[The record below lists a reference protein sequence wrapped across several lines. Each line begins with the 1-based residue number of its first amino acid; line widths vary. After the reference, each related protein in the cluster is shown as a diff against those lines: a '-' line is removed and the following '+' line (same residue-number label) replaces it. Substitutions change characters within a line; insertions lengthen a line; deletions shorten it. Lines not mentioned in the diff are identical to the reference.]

1 MEKEGHFLQPFF
13 LVPCWDT
20 TLRNNPGI
28 MQRKDTNAGKAQW
41 EQAMLL
47 EKENTQILQI
57 CLASSDQ
64 LLGLIP
70 AD

>member
-1 MEKEGHFLQPFF
+1 
-13 LVPCWDT
+13 
-20 TLRNNPGI
+20 